1 MRTKPPTKKHL
12 PPVTLAAAHLND
24 DRRTRLYQTMATAL
38 AGTVSDEELDI
49 HFALMPMRYWT
60 HVNSHTLQRHLE
72 IIHAFL
78 TSLHAT
84 DSDATQ
90 PVVRWHHFPKRGLT
104 EVEVCTWD
112 RLGLLAKVAGA
123 FARVGLNIA
132 RADIHTRGD
141 DIVLDIFEVTEPGDG
156 SVRDESRLHEMAR
169 ILTAALR
176 PHSTERLGPVAPP
189 LPGNPPQI
197 TVKADGPEP
206 HTVLEVEADDRVG
219 LLYRLFTALTSSD
232 INVVHAIVTTE
243 AGRTGDI
250 FYLADSDGN
259 KITAPARLEEIRQR
273 VLASL
278 T

>member
-1 MRTKPPTKKHL
+1 M
-12 PPVTLAAAHLND
+12 AAAHAHD
-24 DRRTRLYQTMATAL
+24 DRRTRLYQAMLTAL
-38 AGTVSDEELDI
+38 TGTISDEELDI
-49 HFALMPMRYWT
+49 HFALMPPRYWT

-78 TSLHAT
+78 ANLNAT

-90 PVVRWHHFPKRGLT
+90 PIVHWHHLPKRHLT

-123 FARVGLNIA
+123 FARAGLNIA

-141 DIVLDIFEVTEPGDG
+141 DIVLDVFEVTEPGG
-156 SVRDESRLHEMAR
+156 GHVRDEARLHEMAR

-176 PHSTERLGPVAPP
+176 PHSTEPLGPVVPP
-189 LPGNPPQI
+189 PPGSTPQI
-197 TVKADGPEP
+197 TIRADGPEP
-206 HTVLEVEADDRVG
+206 HTILEVEADDRLG
-219 LLYRLFTALTSSD
+219 LLYRIFTVLTSSD
-232 INVVHAIVTTE
+232 INIVHAIITTE
-243 AGRTGDI
+243 AGRAGDV
-250 FYLADSDGN
+250 FYLTDSNGN

-273 VLASL
+273 VLVSL